1 MSKDSIEERND
12 AVIMTM
18 QSQKCLFHG
27 KVVKDCKSVFFL
39 SKKYAS
45 FCYNNVFHIFC
56 LKNFDLEN
64 YFWKQRAIGRR
75 WDNLIVRDFGYNYNT
90 TELQFSVR
98 PIVGNVQGPVGKFN
112 RISDEPSTKRKR
124 TALPYKFKLQTK
136 FAYVHYQKIWIIATS
151 ESVNRIVS
159 ADIMIYKKEKL
170 ATT

>member
-1 MSKDSIEERND
+1 MKTFLKPYKYIDDVRFVWLDEFLNYFKMSKDSIEERND

-56 LKNFDLEN
+56 LKNFDLEY

-75 WDNLIVRDFGYNYNT
+75 
-90 TELQFSVR
+90 
-98 PIVGNVQGPVGKFN
+98 
-112 RISDEPSTKRKR
+112 
-124 TALPYKFKLQTK
+124 
-136 FAYVHYQKIWIIATS
+136 
-151 ESVNRIVS
+151 
-159 ADIMIYKKEKL
+159 
-170 ATT
+170 